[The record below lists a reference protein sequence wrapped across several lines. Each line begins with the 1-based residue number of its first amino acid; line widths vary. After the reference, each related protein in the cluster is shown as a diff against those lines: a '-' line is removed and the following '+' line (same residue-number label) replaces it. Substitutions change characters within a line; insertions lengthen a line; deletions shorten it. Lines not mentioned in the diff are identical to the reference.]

1 MNVIKFNVGKHITL
15 KLEDESTVIY
25 VNGQKFLQC
34 KHLLLRLTHEK
45 NNLSNIISIDD
56 AERVL
61 RDGKEEN
68 GMVKFNITPKQ
79 EFWGHS
85 SNLQAW
91 YEHHYDTVLLHSNLA
106 FPLLKKLYEIGDNSA
121 RKVFKEEIAKR
132 LAENYAPINEMFIE
146 ENYLSFLSN
155 EELKSSYPKEIKI
168 ERLILASRKLI
179 KIPPLI
185 NTLPIKGLKILN
197 LTNNNFT
204 LLPSFILKHNTLE
217 ILLLDRN
224 QLKSLPDSLCDLTR
238 LKKLNL
244 SCNQLKT
251 LPNNIEKLKS
261 LEILNLYCNNLMT
274 IPDSIG
280 NLASLKKLILTSN
293 RLQKLPE
300 SIGNLINLEQLSL
313 RSNKLLSLPPT
324 LINLKNLRSLDLSK
338 NKFRDTATSD
348 FVKMLSLKVARNN
361 ANSLIQKAEQFLSKN
376 NSATSEQKSKI
387 LENIKKLKESMR
399 SDSFEEIELKTH
411 DLSSY

>member
-1 MNVIKFNVGKHITL
+1 MNAVKFSVGKYITL
-15 KLEDESTVIY
+15 KLEDEGTVIY

-45 NNLSNIISIDD
+45 NNLNNIVSIDD

-61 RDGKEEN
+61 RGSKEGN
-68 GMVKFNITPKQ
+68 GVVKFRITPEQ

-106 FPLLKKLYEIGDNSA
+106 FPLLRKLYEIGDRYA
-121 RKVFKEEIAKR
+121 RKAFKEEIAKR

-168 ERLILASRKLI
+168 NKLILASRRLV

-197 LTNNNFT
+197 LLNNNFT
-204 LLPSFILKHNTLE
+204 ILPSFILKHNTLE
-217 ILLLDRN
+217 VLLLREN
-224 QLKSLPDSLCDLTR
+224 QIECLPDSIDNLTR
-238 LKKLNL
+238 LKKLDL
-244 SCNQLKT
+244 SNNQLKA
-251 LPNNIEKLKS
+251 LPNNIGKLKS
-261 LEILNLYCNNLMT
+261 LNILNLYDNNLLT

-280 NLASLKKLILTSN
+280 NLNSLKKLILTSN
-293 RLQKLPE
+293 KLQKLPE
-300 SIGNLINLEQLSL
+300 SIGGLINLEQLSL
-313 RSNKLLSLPPT
+313 RSNELSSLPST
-324 LINLKNLRSLDLSK
+324 LVNLKNLKSLDLSD
-338 NKFRDTATSD
+338 NKFHDSSTFE
-348 FVKMLSLKVARNN
+348 FVKMLGLRIARNN
-361 ANSLIQKAEQFLSKN
+361 AYSMIQNARQLLSKN
-376 NSATSEQKSKI
+376 NSIPSDQKSKI
-387 LENIKKLKESMR
+387 SRNIRRLEEVIDSDNLKKIDFR
-399 SDSFEEIELKTH
+399 TH
-411 DLSSY
+411 ELSSY